1 MEAIRTLI
9 AKRFKNIFP
18 VTVIDSNM
26 KTMQQG
32 KVTAMTE
39 YMPEGALIIT
49 NKNYEYISSKSGL
62 ERAAERQII
71 LEAPATL
78 CDHDFNLHVELGCEV
93 EGIIPRDEVQYIDGE
108 DIKDIAILTRVGKAV
123 CFKITGF
130 NTLPSGKTV
139 AYLSRRAAQKECL
152 DNYIS
157 TLIPGDVIPAKVT
170 HLEGFGAFVD
180 IGCGIVSLLS
190 IDSISVS
197 RISHPSVRMQTGSN
211 IFAVVRGIDERGR
224 IFVSMR
230 ELLGTWEEN
239 AALFSEGQTVRGVI
253 RSVEDYGIFVELTP
267 NLAGLAEFRPDVE
280 PGQTAA
286 VYIKSIIP
294 EKMKIKLIIIDA
306 YNGIEEKGQPEYF
319 IDLQLTKHINSW
331 RYSPISS
338 NRIIETVF

>member
-1 MEAIRTLI
+1 
-9 AKRFKNIFP
+9 
-18 VTVIDSNM
+18 M
-26 KTMQQG
+26 KIMRQG

-39 YMPEGALIIT
+39 YMPEGSLIIT
-49 NKNYEYISSKSGL
+49 ERNYEFISTKAGL

-78 CDHDFNLHVELGCEV
+78 CDHDFNLHVDLGAGI
-93 EGIIPRDEVQYIDGE
+93 EGIIPRDEVQYPGGE
-108 DIKDIAILTRVGKAV
+108 EIKDIAILTRVGKAV
-123 CFKITGF
+123 CFKISGF

-139 AYLSRRAAQKECL
+139 AYLSRRAAQKECVE
-152 DNYIS
+152 NYIA
-157 TLIPGDVIPAKVT
+157 TLMPGDIIPAKVT

-190 IDSISVS
+190 IDAISVS

-239 AALFSEGQTVRGVI
+239 AALFSEGQTVRGII
-253 RSVEDYGIFVELTP
+253 RSVEDYGVFVELMP
-267 NLAGLAEFRPDVE
+267 NLAGLAEFRPDVA

-306 YNGIEEKGQPEYF
+306 SSGGEDKVPPEYF
-319 IDLQLTKHINSW
+319 IDIQSTKHIDAW
-331 RYSPISS
+331 RYSPLASK
-338 NRIIETVF
+338 RIIETVF